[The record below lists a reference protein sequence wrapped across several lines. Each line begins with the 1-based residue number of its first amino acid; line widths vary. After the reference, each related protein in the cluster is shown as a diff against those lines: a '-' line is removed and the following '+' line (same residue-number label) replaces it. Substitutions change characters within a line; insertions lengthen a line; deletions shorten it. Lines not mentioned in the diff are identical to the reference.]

1 MSCVMRDVLPS
12 EIKHKFSL
20 NFTDISCQRNRNQ
33 QQLPVLVQRQVWTS
47 LRSVQGCSFAGECE
61 TRVAKVSKCRSEND
75 ALEILFLVSIKSS
88 QSTLKVTID
97 DTSEAVLFQLQYVVS
112 TGKFT
117 ISVDGIYMT
126 AKRSS
131 LKHLSTQ
138 FKCPPGSVLN
148 IKRAGCVAC
157 PVGTFYDK
165 ETLKCKACAPGS
177 YQDREGQTSCL
188 FYNGQGKRK

>member
-1 MSCVMRDVLPS
+1 MCRVYVYIVVRKNISEIQGKSESKFPVHFTGDVLSS

-20 NFTDISCQRNRNQ
+20 NFTDTLCQRNQNL
-33 QQLPVLVQRQVWTS
+33 QQLPASVKRQVWTA
-47 LRSVQGCSFAGECE
+47 LRSVPGCSFADECE
-61 TRVAKVSKCRSEND
+61 PRFAKASKCRSVNN

-88 QSTLKVTID
+88 HSTLKVTID

-112 TGKFT
+112 TGKFR
-117 ISVDGIYMT
+117 ISLDGIYMT

-148 IKRAGCVAC
+148 IKRAGCGKFKRCSEAQK
-157 PVGTFYDK
+157 F
-165 ETLKCKACAPGS
+165 
-177 YQDREGQTSCL
+177 SC
-188 FYNGQGKRK
+188 

>member
-1 MSCVMRDVLPS
+1 MCRVYVYIVVRKNISEIQGKSESKFPVHFTGDVLPS

-20 NFTDISCQRNRNQ
+20 NFTDTLCQRNQNL
-33 QQLPVLVQRQVWTS
+33 QQLPALVKRQVWTA
-47 LRSVQGCSFAGECE
+47 LRSVLGCSFADECE
-61 TRVAKVSKCRSEND
+61 PRFAKASKCRSVNN

-88 QSTLKVTID
+88 HSTLKVTID

-117 ISVDGIYMT
+117 ISLDGIYMR

-148 IKRAGCVAC
+148 MKRAGCGKFKRCSEAQK
-157 PVGTFYDK
+157 F
-165 ETLKCKACAPGS
+165 
-177 YQDREGQTSCL
+177 SC
-188 FYNGQGKRK
+188 

>member
-1 MSCVMRDVLPS
+1 MCRVYVYIVVRKNISEIQGESESKFPVHFTGDVLPS

-20 NFTDISCQRNRNQ
+20 NFTDTLCQRNQNL
-33 QQLPVLVQRQVWTS
+33 QQLPALVNRQVWTA
-47 LRSVQGCSFAGECE
+47 LRSVPGCSFADECE
-61 TRVAKVSKCRSEND
+61 PRFAKASKCRSVNN

-88 QSTLKVTID
+88 HSTLKVTID

-117 ISVDGIYMT
+117 ISLDWIYMT

-138 FKCPPGSVLN
+138 FKCPPGSILN
-148 IKRAGCVAC
+148 IKRAGCGKFKRCSEAQK
-157 PVGTFYDK
+157 F
-165 ETLKCKACAPGS
+165 
-177 YQDREGQTSCL
+177 SC
-188 FYNGQGKRK
+188 